1 MKLSQMVMPEL
12 FIPPEWD
19 REFAQIAVDSRD
31 VQPGDVFI
39 ARRGLKSHGEEHI
52 AAAIEQGAVAVLAEG
67 ELGFRCEQSPHFP
80 AVPVFF
86 SSDIAACLTVWL
98 HRRYASVAD
107 MKLVAVTGT
116 NGKSSVTQ
124 YMAQLAGFCAVPCG
138 VLGTLGNGVWPDL
151 QTSRNTT
158 ADLSVILRNLQSMQ
172 ERGVNTAAL
181 EVSSHGLTQQ
191 RVAGLNFCVAVLTN
205 LTQDHLDYHGSMA
218 DYFAAKRQ
226 LFVGHDIQAALI
238 NIDDDYGRRLAADT
252 AINTDV
258 MTYGASEQASVRY
271 SAVKMQARGMQ
282 AWLDTPWGSGLLVL
296 PLIGEFNL
304 ANATAAIAA
313 LALQGFDFVQLLQA
327 AQKLE
332 PVAGRMELYVKDN
345 APLAVVDFAHTPD
358 ALLNVLQALKP
369 WNKKITAVFGCGGD
383 RDRSKRPLMAQVAA
397 AHADIVWL
405 TDDNPRSE
413 DPQQIFADAL
423 NTENTSDFY
432 CEHDRSRAIAQALD
446 MTAADGIV
454 VIAGKGHE
462 NYQEVQ
468 GVKLP
473 YSDAAVLSQ
482 LGYRKAGQLLSGDEH
497 AE

>member
-19 REFAQIAVDSRD
+19 REFSQVVADSRD

-39 ARRGLKSHGEEHI
+39 ARRGLKSHGEAHI
-52 AAAIEQGAVAVLAEG
+52 ATAIAQGAVAVLAEG
-67 ELGFRCEQSPHFP
+67 ELGFRCEQSPHFS

-86 SSDIAACLTVWL
+86 SSDIAACLTSWL

-107 MKLVAVTGT
+107 MMLTAVTGT

-124 YMAQLAGFCAVPCG
+124 YMAQLAGFCAVPYG

-151 QTSRNTT
+151 HPSRNTT
-158 ADLSVILRNLQSMQ
+158 ADLSVILRDLQRMQ
-172 ERGVNTAAL
+172 DAGVKAAAL

-191 RVAGLNFCVAVLTN
+191 RVAGLNFGVAVLTN

-226 LFVGHDIQAALI
+226 LFVAHAVRAALI
-238 NIDDDYGRRLAADT
+238 NIDDDYGRKLTVDRNVAAK
-252 AINTDV
+252 II
-258 MTYGASEQASVRY
+258 TYGASQQADVRY
-271 SAVKMQARGMQ
+271 SAMSMQARGMQ

-313 LALQGFDFVQLLQA
+313 LALQGFDFNQLLKA

-332 PVAGRMELYVKDN
+332 PVAGRMELYVKAN

-369 WNKKITAVFGCGGD
+369 WNKKITTVFGCGGD

-397 AHADIVWL
+397 AQADIVWL

-413 DPQQIFADAL
+413 DPQQIFADVL
-423 NTENTSDFY
+423 NTENSGDFY
-432 CEHDRSRAIAQALD
+432 CEHDRSVAIAQALD

-462 NYQEVQ
+462 QYQDIQ

-473 YSDAAVLSQ
+473 YSDAAVLLQ
-482 LGYRKAGQLLSGDEH
+482 LGYRKAGQLLSGDHH

>member
-1 MKLSQMVMPEL
+1 MKLSQMVTPEL

-19 REFAQIAVDSRD
+19 REFAQVAVDSRD

-86 SSDIAACLTVWL
+86 NNEIPASLTTWL
-98 HRRYASVAD
+98 HRRYAPVAD
-107 MKLVAVTGT
+107 MKLTAVTGT

-124 YMAQLAGFCAVPCG
+124 YMAQLAGFCSVPCG

-158 ADLSVILRNLQSMQ
+158 ADLSVILRHLNNMQ
-172 ERGVNTAAL
+172 ENGVDFAAL

-191 RVAGLNFCVAVLTN
+191 RVAGLNFRVAVLTN

-226 LFVGHDIQAALI
+226 LFVGHDIEAALI
-238 NIDDDYGRRLAADT
+238 NIDDDYGRRLAADS
-252 AINTDV
+252 AVNTNV
-258 MTYGASEQASVRY
+258 ITYGQSEQATVRY
-271 SAVKMQARGMQ
+271 SAVQMQARGMQ
-282 AWLDTPWGSGLLVL
+282 AWLDTPWGNGLLVL

-313 LALQGFDFVQLLQA
+313 LALQGFDFKQLLA
-327 AQKLE
+327 AVQKLE
-332 PVAGRMELYVKDN
+332 PVAGRMELYVKDD
-345 APLAVVDFAHTPD
+345 APLAVIDFAHTPD

-383 RDRSKRPLMAQVAA
+383 RDRSKRALMAQVAA
-397 AHADIVWL
+397 AHADVVWL

-423 NTENTSDFY
+423 SAENTSDFY
-432 CEHDRSRAIAQALD
+432 CEHDRSRAITQALD
-446 MTAADGIV
+446 MTTAAGIV
-454 VIAGKGHE
+454 LIAGKGHE

-473 YSDAAVLSQ
+473 YSDASVLTQ
-482 LGYRKAGQLLSGDEH
+482 AGYRKAGRLLSGDH
-497 AE
+497 YAQ

>member
-1 MKLSQMVMPEL
+1 
-12 FIPPEWD
+12 
-19 REFAQIAVDSRD
+19 
-31 VQPGDVFI
+31 
-39 ARRGLKSHGEEHI
+39 
-52 AAAIEQGAVAVLAEG
+52 
-67 ELGFRCEQSPHFP
+67 
-80 AVPVFF
+80 
-86 SSDIAACLTVWL
+86 
-98 HRRYASVAD
+98 
-107 MKLVAVTGT
+107 
-116 NGKSSVTQ
+116 
-124 YMAQLAGFCAVPCG
+124 
-138 VLGTLGNGVWPDL
+138 
-151 QTSRNTT
+151 
-158 ADLSVILRNLQSMQ
+158 
-172 ERGVNTAAL
+172 
-181 EVSSHGLTQQ
+181 
-191 RVAGLNFCVAVLTN
+191 
-205 LTQDHLDYHGSMA
+205 
-218 DYFAAKRQ
+218 
-226 LFVGHDIQAALI
+226 
-238 NIDDDYGRRLAADT
+238 
-252 AINTDV
+252 
-258 MTYGASEQASVRY
+258 
-271 SAVKMQARGMQ
+271 MQ

-345 APLAVVDFAHTPD
+345 APLTVVDFAHTPD